1 MNPGK
6 LNKLV
11 ELLHYEDV
19 ADGCLTGQKLV
30 PLLKYPCWACIEP
43 LSGQESYDQ
52 DKLRAQST
60 YRITIR
66 YRPNVDVNTL
76 VKYRDTLFSVTAVT
90 DRGMLH
96 ELLQLTCEITSRGQ
110 VEPYEN

>member
-30 PLLKYPCWACIEP
+30 PLLKYPCWA
-43 LSGQESYDQ
+43 
-52 DKLRAQST
+52 
-60 YRITIR
+60 
-66 YRPNVDVNTL
+66 
-76 VKYRDTLFSVTAVT
+76 
-90 DRGMLH
+90 
-96 ELLQLTCEITSRGQ
+96 
-110 VEPYEN
+110 